1 MTLTIDALYFL
12 LLIEFAL
19 IIFIVS
25 IYLFAKN
32 RKHKRLYERASKDL
46 STARETIKNMEQATG
61 ADIRQAAEYFQQEGA
76 QAIIEQQKAGIAE
89 MRQFVVESRIEKET
103 EAATEEVAAE
113 TAEDEDTLKG
123 KVRKMQRIIDSQ
135 KGKILELMCYKDI
148 FEGAQKKLLSLSKSF
163 QELRGRFVKLLE
175 QSPDNDA
182 ISDSLKLLEVSN
194 KELESYIDI
203 LNRENENLSRKF
215 ESWEEELKK
224 ITEEAEHREYIE
236 EGMLN
241 KIAQEKE
248 EMLAK
253 IKEFEGKLKEK
264 DNQLLDLQKQY
275 EDIEK
280 EYMTLYRQQ
289 QQQQQ
294 K

>member
-1 MTLTIDALYFL
+1 MTVTVDALYFL

-19 IIFIVS
+19 IMFIVS
-25 IYLFAKN
+25 VYLFTKN

-46 STARETIKNMEQATG
+46 SAARETIKDMEQAAG
-61 ADIRQAAEYFQQEGA
+61 ADMRQTAEYFQQEGA
-76 QAIIEQQKAGIAE
+76 QAIIEQQQAGIAE
-89 MRQFVVESRIEKET
+89 MRQSVAESRIEKET
-103 EAATEEVAAE
+103 ETATEEVAAE
-113 TAEDEDTLKG
+113 TAVDEDTLKG

-135 KGKILELMCYKDI
+135 KGKILDLMCYKDI

-163 QELRGRFVKLLE
+163 QELQGRFVKLLE

-182 ISDSLKLLEVSN
+182 ISESLKFLEVSN

-203 LNRENENLSRKF
+203 LNRENDNLLRKF

-236 EGMLN
+236 EGMQDR
-241 KIAQEKE
+241 IAQEKE

-253 IKEFEGKLKEK
+253 IKEFEDKLKEK
-264 DNQLLDLQKQY
+264 DNQLSNLQKQY

-289 QQQQQ
+289 QQQQ

>member
-1 MTLTIDALYFL
+1 MTVTVDALYFL

-19 IIFIVS
+19 IMFIVS
-25 IYLFAKN
+25 VYLFTKN

-46 STARETIKNMEQATG
+46 SAARETIKNMEQA
-61 ADIRQAAEYFQQEGA
+61 AEYFQQE
-76 QAIIEQQKAGIAE
+76 QVQEIIEQQQASITE
-89 MRQFVVESRIEKET
+89 MQQPVTESRIE
-103 EAATEEVAAE
+103 EESAE
-113 TAEDEDTLKG
+113 TAVDEDTLKG
-123 KVRKMQRIIDSQ
+123 KIRKMQRIIDSQ
-135 KGKILELMCYKDI
+135 KGKMLDLMCYKDI

-163 QELRGRFVKLLE
+163 QELQGRFVKLLE
-175 QSPDNDA
+175 QSPDNNA
-182 ISDSLKLLEVSN
+182 ISESLKLLEVSN

-203 LNRENENLSRKF
+203 LNRENDNLSRKF

-236 EGMLN
+236 EGMQDR
-241 KIAQEKE
+241 IAQEKE

-253 IKEFEGKLKEK
+253 IKEFDDKLKEK
-264 DNQLLDLQKQY
+264 DNQLSNLQKQY

-289 QQQQQ
+289 QQQQ

>member
-1 MTLTIDALYFL
+1 MTVTVDALYFL

-19 IIFIVS
+19 IMFIVS
-25 IYLFAKN
+25 IYFFTKN

-61 ADIRQAAEYFQQEGA
+61 ADIRQAAEYFQQE
-76 QAIIEQQKAGIAE
+76 QVQEIIEQQQANITEIITE
-89 MRQFVVESRIEKET
+89 MQQPVAESRIE
-103 EAATEEVAAE
+103 EEAE
-113 TAEDEDTLKG
+113 TAVDEDTLKG

-203 LNRENENLSRKF
+203 LNRENDNLSRKF
-215 ESWEEELKK
+215 ESWEKELKK
-224 ITEEAEHREYIE
+224 IMEGAEHREYIE
-236 EGMLN
+236 EGMQDR
-241 KIAQEKE
+241 IAQEKE

-253 IKEFEGKLKEK
+253 IKEFEDKLKEK